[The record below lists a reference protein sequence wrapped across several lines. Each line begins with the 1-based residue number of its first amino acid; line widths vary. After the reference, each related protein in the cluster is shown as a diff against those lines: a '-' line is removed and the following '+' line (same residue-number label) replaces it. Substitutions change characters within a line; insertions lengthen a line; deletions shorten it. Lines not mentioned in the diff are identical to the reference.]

1 MKKVVIVLN
10 GPPNSGKD
18 FLADGICKYYSLTH
32 IYVAHRRFKTALWK
46 ATADDFY
53 VNIKDFISLATDR
66 RTKDLPNDM
75 LGGLSP
81 RQAMIKTSEE
91 YIKPLFGNDF
101 FGKALLDEIGYEH
114 VCVISD
120 GGFGEEIQPLIDSNI
135 IDKIVIVNLNA
146 KDCSFAGDSRRFITK
161 EDFADTDSKV
171 VLLSFYNNKH
181 GETDV
186 QNLISHISVKTGA
199 LSNEYL
205 FGEDSIP

>member
-18 FLADGICKYYSLTH
+18 FIADGICKYYSLTNT
-32 IYVAHRRFKTALWK
+32 YVAHRRFKTALWK

-91 YIKPLFGNDF
+91 YIKPLFGNDY

-120 GGFGEEIQPLIDSNI
+120 GGFGAEIQPLIDSSI
-135 IDKIVIVNLNA
+135 IDKIVIVNINA
-146 KDCSFAGDSRRFITK
+146 KDCSFEGDSRRYITK
-161 EDFADTDSKV
+161 DDFKDIGSKV
-171 VLLSFYNNKH
+171 VFLSFYNNKQ
-181 GETDV
+181 GEIDV
-186 QNLISHISVKTGA
+186 ENLISHISVETGA